1 MIPDQT
7 TRTLTCARLYR
18 LLLLLCALGA
28 GLLPGLAHADV
39 PAPALLVDDLE
50 RVKLQ
55 PYLEL
60 LEDPAGT
67 LTFEDIRDPA
77 KVEGFASLG
86 QESPNFGF
94 TDSAWWV
101 RFSLQ
106 NPAGK
111 PADVIIRQDY
121 PLIDRLDFW
130 SQDAQGHWQQ
140 LATGDRQPFDSRPI
154 NNRTFLFPVELP
166 PHGEQTYYLRFET
179 QGSMNIGLFAHGPN
193 DLIDLITHEYLA
205 LGVYYGGFVVL
216 LLYNLIMFV
225 TVRERAFMHYLLY
238 VLSYGLY
245 MSVHNGL
252 SFQYL
257 WPNNTWLANQSLLLL
272 LALSLLGC
280 IRFTRTILSSASL
293 APTLDRIAALLELSM
308 VGACLLTP
316 FLSYRALIVPMALMT
331 ALISLHMLLM
341 GAIALWRGSRPARYY
356 MVAFTA
362 LLGGVVAYIL
372 KTFGL
377 LPHNAITQNAF
388 QIGSL
393 VEMVLLSLAVGSR
406 IGELRQRG
414 YIDALTQLHNR
425 RYFNDQVA
433 AEFYRA
439 RRRKQPL
446 SLVVLD
452 IDHFKTFNDS
462 FGHAQGDLALK
473 AVAQTLVTSV
483 RKPNCPCRYGGEEF
497 VVILPNTSEVQIA
510 VLAERI
516 RRDVEL
522 STAATFRLTVSVG
535 HATLDGSNFGN
546 PLDLFVAADFA
557 LYAAKEG
564 GRNRVV
570 DYRNCASKRKQDA
583 STQSPAPFG
592 QPAMARRPR

>member
-1 MIPDQT
+1 MILAQIP
-7 TRTLTCARLYR
+7 RTLAPANLYS

-28 GLLPGLAHADV
+28 GLITGLAHAQ
-39 PAPALLVDDLE
+39 AGAATPALLVQDLT
-50 RVKLQ
+50 RAKLQ

-60 LEDPAGT
+60 LEDPGAK
-67 LTFEDIRDPA
+67 LTFDDIRGPDHDQ
-77 KVEGFASLG
+77 GFANLG
-86 QESPNFGF
+86 PQSPNFGF

-101 RFSLQ
+101 RLRLD
-106 NPAGK
+106 NPGDK
-111 PADVIIRQDY
+111 TVPVTLRQDY

-130 SQDAQGHWQQ
+130 SQDADGHWQQ
-140 LATGDRQPFDSRPI
+140 VATGDRLPFDTRPI
-154 NNRTFLFPVELP
+154 NNRSFLFPVELP
-166 PHGEQTYYLRFET
+166 PQSERTYYLRFET
-179 QGSMNIGLFAHGPN
+179 QGAMNIGLFAHGPN
-193 DLIDLITHEYLA
+193 DLIDLISHEYLA
-205 LGVYYGGFVVL
+205 LGVYYGGFIVL
-216 LLYNLIMFV
+216 LIYNLIMFV
-225 TVRERAFMHYLLY
+225 TVRERTFAHYLLY

-293 APTLDRIAALLELSM
+293 APTADRIAALLELCM
-308 VGACLLTP
+308 VGAFLVTP

-331 ALISLHMLLM
+331 ALICLHMLLM
-341 GAIALWRGSRPARYY
+341 GTVTLWRGSRPARYY
-356 MVAFTA
+356 MMAFTA
-362 LLGGVVAYIL
+362 LLGGVLAYML

-377 LPHNAITQNAF
+377 LPHNDITQNAF

-406 IGELRQRG
+406 ISELRQRG
-414 YIDALTQLHNR
+414 YVDALTQLHNR

-433 AEFYRA
+433 SEFYRA

-473 AVAQTLVTSV
+473 AVARTLGSCL

-497 VVILPNTSEVQIA
+497 VVILPNTSEAQVA

-516 RRDVEL
+516 RREVEL

-535 HATLDGSNFGN
+535 HATQEGSNFGN
-546 PLDLFVAADFA
+546 PLELFVAADFA

-570 DYRNCASKRKQDA
+570 DYRSCESKRKGDA
-583 STQSPAPFG
+583 LDAAKPAPGAFA
-592 QPAMARRPR
+592 QPR